1 MKTFWDDLLAFNET
15 VATDF
20 PCTHVYMRHTHT
32 HQGWYLGGWMDLCML
47 SLLERIIYHSLSH
60 SVSCKKF
67 PRVKLD
73 IAVAC
78 EKKKK
83 KVCWGRAFHF
93 YTGGTQSR
101 WKKSS
106 RHTVGGTEAYTSLY
120 FSSISPAKRKAEAE
134 IMFKRSACVRSAE
147 ENYCCFLWGNA
158 QLSQGWKCPEQ
169 KLIYWLSNCIKA
181 SLYHFLLPSDNSF
194 RNILIVQRLI
204 LVQIVSLSP
213 PLRPLNTCFCAS
225 AGCIKETE
233 PGRREPEPGWF
244 LKNESR
250 ESLDVHLDSRR
261 TWQQFGGQRSTSSQT
276 SWRHILHADISK
288 RHWGNERI
296 RCRWWY
302 NCNAVVLFDH

>member
-83 KVCWGRAFHF
+83 KFA
-93 YTGGTQSR
+93 GGELFISILEGHSQDERNRPDTLWVEQKPTRRSTFR
-101 WKKSS
+101 PSHLRRGKPKRKSS
-106 RHTVGGTEAYTSLY
+106 
-120 FSSISPAKRKAEAE
+120 
-134 IMFKRSACVRSAE
+134 RSACVRSAE

-181 SLYHFLLPSDNSF
+181 SLCHFLLPSDNSF